1 MTIRSNAP
9 EDEDF
14 SRRAG
19 ENQTRLRNALKPDYD
34 FIVCGAGA
42 SGSVVARRLA
52 ENPDVQVLLVEA
64 GGSDA
69 VDSVLNPSRWP
80 VNLGSERDWG
90 YQAQPNPN
98 LNNRAL
104 PMSMG
109 KVLGGGSSINVTVWA
124 RGHRSDWDFIAAETA
139 DPSWGYESV
148 LDIYRRIEDWQG
160 APDPRYRGTGG
171 GEAMPGDL
179 SVEALTNYIRNA
191 AVTYWH
197 QTCTAK
203 MGRDPMAVVDAS
215 LKVHGIQGLRVAD
228 GSVLPRLPTGNTQA
242 PCAIIGERAAQMLKE
257 ENGLAGA
264 EAHDRITHDH

>member
-1 MTIRSNAP
+1 MNKPSPTPAP

-69 VDSVLNPSRWP
+69 VDSVLDPSQWP

-90 YQAQPNPN
+90 FQAQPNPN

-109 KVLGGGSSINVTVWA
+109 KVLGGGSSINVTVVGA
-124 RGHRSDWDFIAAETA
+124 RAPQRLGLHR
-139 DPSWGYESV
+139 
-148 LDIYRRIEDWQG
+148 
-160 APDPRYRGTGG
+160 RG
-171 GEAMPGDL
+171 D
-179 SVEALTNYIRNA
+179 
-191 AVTYWH
+191 
-197 QTCTAK
+197 
-203 MGRDPMAVVDAS
+203 GRS
-215 LKVHGIQGLRVAD
+215 ILGL
-228 GSVLPRLPTGNTQA
+228 
-242 PCAIIGERAAQMLKE
+242 
-257 ENGLAGA
+257 
-264 EAHDRITHDH
+264 